1 MHMYTVHSPL
11 PPSIYCSVRMSLR
24 GQDKQTENNN
34 TINNGNW
41 QQKQKTIN
49 RDLCH
54 GSDSSGGGSCSEK
67 SKNNQRDLAYQNA
80 THNAQRVSEL
90 QWCALSLSPSPL
102 AQNKSCTTSSPAFVS
117 CQQQLATNG
126 KICTHTNTNRNTKPD
141 EERTNTRTQTHIHTE
156 GNTCANKAA

>member
-1 MHMYTVHSPL
+1 
-11 PPSIYCSVRMSLR
+11 MSLR

-54 GSDSSGGGSCSEK
+54 GSGSCSEK
-67 SKNNQRDLAYQNA
+67 SKNNQRVLAYQNA

-90 QWCALSLSPSPL
+90 QSLSLSLSLFLPPL
-102 AQNKSCTTSSPAFVS
+102 TKQIVHDFVTGFRVMS
-117 CQQQLATNG
+117 
-126 KICTHTNTNRNTKPD
+126 
-141 EERTNTRTQTHIHTE
+141 
-156 GNTCANKAA
+156 AAISNEW